1 MDEATHRKMFTA
13 ELQRLKSHGQSAPA
27 ASSQGISK
35 DVLDAVDAMRNQIQS
50 LENMVRHAMEIA
62 PSSSAE
68 LGDNELD
75 RQRAETAL
83 LRTEIRA
90 LSRAIQ
96 DTKSEIAALRP
107 VNSQDD
113 RLMAVTEELDAI
125 VSSTEGATHT
135 ILESAERIDSLS
147 DQLQRQSDDAFT
159 RQTID
164 EIRDI
169 VIHIFEACNFQD
181 ITGQRIS
188 KVVRT
193 LKFIEDRVNNMIE
206 IWGQDGFLD
215 LPPSTDEERDEEKRL
230 LNGPALENEG
240 VSQADIDKLF
250 G

>member
-1 MDEATHRKMFTA
+1 MFTA
-13 ELQRLKSHGQSAPA
+13 ELQRLKAQGGDRGSTYAT
-27 ASSQGISK
+27 SQAVNK
-35 DVLDAVDAMRNQIQS
+35 DLLNAMDAMRTQIAG
-50 LENMVRHAMEIA
+50 LEQLVRQNMELVPA
-62 PSSSAE
+62 PTAGG
-68 LGDNELD
+68 LDNEID
-75 RQRAETAL
+75 RQRVETAM

-96 DTKSEIAALRP
+96 DTKAEIAALRP
-107 VNSQDD
+107 ANSNDD

-147 DQLQRQSDDAFT
+147 DQLQRQSEDAFT
-159 RQTID
+159 RQTVD

-206 IWGQDGFLD
+206 IWGQDAFMD
-215 LPPSTDEERDEEKRL
+215 LPAPAEVDVDEEKRL

>member
-1 MDEATHRKMFTA
+1 
-13 ELQRLKSHGQSAPA
+13 
-27 ASSQGISK
+27 
-35 DVLDAVDAMRNQIQS
+35 MRAQMQS
-50 LENMVRHAMEIA
+50 LETLVRQQLELA
-62 PSSSAE
+62 PQSSDTP
-68 LGDNELD
+68 DNELG
-75 RQRAETAL
+75 RQQAETAL

-107 VNSQDD
+107 ANAQDD

-125 VSSTEGATHT
+125 VSSTESATNT
-135 ILESAERIDSLS
+135 ILESAEKIDTLS
-147 DQLQRQSDDAFT
+147 GQLQRQSDDNFT
-159 RQTID
+159 RQTVD

-215 LPPSTDEERDEEKRL
+215 LPAPAAVDHDEEKRL

>member
-1 MDEATHRKMFTA
+1 MFTA
-13 ELQRLKSHGQSAPA
+13 ELQRLKNQGGAPA
-27 ASSQGISK
+27 AMASPNIGNE
-35 DVLDAVDAMRNQIQS
+35 VLSAVDAMRAQIAD
-50 LENMVRHAMEIA
+50 LEQLIRQTLVAA
-62 PSSSAE
+62 PSPVDEA
-68 LGDNELD
+68 GNEVE

-107 VNSQDD
+107 ANSQDD

-125 VSSTEGATHT
+125 VSSTENATNT
-135 ILESAERIDSLS
+135 ILESAEKIDALN
-147 DQLQRQSDDAFT
+147 DQLQRQSEDPYT
-159 RQTID
+159 RQTAD
-164 EIRDI
+164 EVRDT
-169 VIHIFEACNFQD
+169 VVQIFEACNFQD

-206 IWGQDGFLD
+206 IWGHDGFLD
-215 LPPSTDEERDEEKRL
+215 VPLPPEVDEGEEKRL